1 VNHPQTLA
9 SGQPALAVTP
19 TGTPHLTESLGT
31 TTASQLQPLNDSSPL
46 IRLWQ
51 TFMTARIAVAA
62 VLVILQL
69 GLWSAASGG
78 TPVQTAWL
86 LGLCLVYLASTVL
99 TRFLMTPVGW
109 NAKTMSMQWQWFGAV
124 GVDIGALATLHIYQ
138 SNAVSYA
145 PLMALPVLFAAVLG
159 HRMLGLGTAAA
170 ATLALLLEAVR
181 QSLWLGVD
189 STTLLPSAAL
199 TGSAFLVLAGLA
211 NELMRRL
218 MLEARSASDNLTTAQ
233 LHQRINQ
240 AVTNGMA
247 EGIMALDHAGKVL
260 MFNPSA
266 QRLLRLDE
274 ELGRDHSEV
283 LTLLQRIASQAWH
296 QTQPDATEWP
306 VPGDAGAVRKVRIRS
321 QVATPYGDAGA
332 KVCIFFIEDLREIE
346 ARLRSEKM
354 VVMGRM
360 SAALAHE
367 IRNPLAAI
375 SQANQLL
382 IEDATDPVQNQ
393 LTHIIEQNARRVA
406 RTIDEVLELAREP
419 SSSTGNTPATTD
431 LHATLP
437 TLVAEWQL
445 NAAYPFHVDEHY
457 EKRHLVVHFDVDH
470 LRRILVNLLDNAARY
485 AKARDGAIMVA
496 TRQHEAF
503 GAWLLVWSDAQAVE
517 PGVAE
522 HLFEPFFSSESRSS
536 GLGLYICREL
546 CERHQARITYERCS
560 KPQPIKKR
568 RLGSARPP
576 VPHDTPSGN
585 GFFVFMRSQR
595 YAESTQ
601 HANLLKPDGLV

>member
-1 VNHPQTLA
+1 
-9 SGQPALAVTP
+9 
-19 TGTPHLTESLGT
+19 
-31 TTASQLQPLNDSSPL
+31 
-46 IRLWQ
+46 
-51 TFMTARIAVAA
+51 MTARIAVAV

-69 GLWSAASGG
+69 GLWSVASGA
-78 TPVQTAWL
+78 TPGQTAWL
-86 LGLCLVYLASTVL
+86 LVLCLIYLASTVF

-124 GVDIGALATLHIYQ
+124 GVDIGALATLHVYQ

-181 QSLWLGVD
+181 QSLWQGVD

-218 MLEARSASDNLTTAQ
+218 MLEVRSASDNLTTAQ

-240 AVTNGMA
+240 AVTNSMT

-274 ELGRDHSEV
+274 ELGRSRSEV
-283 LTLLQRIASQAWH
+283 VTLLQRIASQAWH
-296 QTQPDATEWP
+296 QTQPDATEWS
-306 VPGDAGAVRKVRIRS
+306 VPADATGAVRKVRIRS

-354 VVMGRM
+354 VAMGRM

-393 LTHIIEQNARRVA
+393 LTHIIEQNAQRVA
-406 RTIDEVLELAREP
+406 RTIDEVLELTREP
-419 SSSTGNTPATTD
+419 SHSTGNAPATID

-445 NAAYPFHVDEHY
+445 NAAYPFHVDELY
-457 EKRHLVVHFDVDH
+457 EKRHLVVHFNIDH

-485 AKARDGAIMVA
+485 AQAQDGAIMVA
-496 TRQHEAF
+496 TRQHDTF

-517 PGVAE
+517 PSVAE

-546 CERHQARITYERCS
+546 CERHQARITYERCP
-560 KPQPIKKR
+560 KPQPINKR
-568 RLGSARPP
+568 RLGSGKLAVR
-576 VPHDTPSGN
+576 HDASVSGN

-595 YAESTQ
+595 YAEANQ
-601 HANLLKPDGLV
+601 HTPPIKSDGLV

>member
-1 VNHPQTLA
+1 
-9 SGQPALAVTP
+9 
-19 TGTPHLTESLGT
+19 
-31 TTASQLQPLNDSSPL
+31 
-46 IRLWQ
+46 
-51 TFMTARIAVAA
+51 
-62 VLVILQL
+62 
-69 GLWSAASGG
+69 
-78 TPVQTAWL
+78 
-86 LGLCLVYLASTVL
+86 
-99 TRFLMTPVGW
+99 
-109 NAKTMSMQWQWFGAV
+109 MSMQWQWFGAV

-189 STTLLPSAAL
+189 STALLPSAAL

-274 ELGRDHSEV
+274 ELGRDRSEV
-283 LTLLQRIASQAWH
+283 VTLLQRIATQAWH
-296 QTQPDATEWP
+296 HPQPDATEWA
-306 VPGDAGAVRKVRIRS
+306 VPGDTAGAVRKVRIRS
-321 QVATPYGDAGA
+321 QVATPYGDTGA

-354 VVMGRM
+354 VAMGRM

-393 LTHIIEQNARRVA
+393 LTHIIEQNAQRVA

-419 SSSTGNTPATTD
+419 SPGAGNVPATTD

-445 NAAYPFHVDEHY
+445 SAAYPFHVDEQY
-457 EKRHLVVHFDVDH
+457 ENLVVHFDVDH

-485 AKARDGAIMVA
+485 ARAHDGAIMVA
-496 TRQHEAF
+496 TRQHETF
-503 GAWLLVWSDAQAVE
+503 GAWLLVWSDAQAVD

-546 CERHQARITYERCS
+546 CERHQARITYERCP
-560 KPQPIKKR
+560 KPLPIKKR
-568 RLGSARPP
+568 RLGSRRPP
-576 VPHDTPSGN
+576 SQQQTPDGN

-595 YAESTQ
+595 YADASLSSMTPI
-601 HANLLKPDGLV
+601 KPDGLI